1 MHSNDTMA
9 QPSVRSK
16 RIWTAVVLGS
26 LSGIGP
32 LSIDMYLPAL
42 PSMAEELGTTASMT
56 QLSLTACLI
65 GLALGQLIVGPIS
78 DVKGRRIPLLIGIAA
93 YALVSLLCV
102 LSPNIWTFI
111 ALRFLQGFAGA
122 AGIVIARASVRDMY
136 SGDALTK
143 FFALLMLINGA
154 APILAPILGA
164 EILSF
169 TSWRGVFAVLSVAG
183 VLMLAAVALLL
194 KETLPPE
201 RRSRGGVGNTLR
213 TFRKLAGDSQ
223 FMGFAL
229 TQGFMM
235 AAMFAYISGSSFV
248 LQELYDVSPRTYSF
262 IFGLNG
268 LGIIAASQLAGR
280 LAGKVATRK
289 LLASGLTAA
298 AAGALL
304 LLLAASLKLGLYA
317 VIPAF
322 FLVVSS
328 VGIVSTTTTSLALQE
343 QGQSAGSASAML
355 GMLSFVFGGAAAPL
369 VGLGGEGTA
378 LPLAAVM
385 LLLVAAA
392 IGCFAYSA
400 KRQAA

>member
-1 MHSNDTMA
+1 
-9 QPSVRSK
+9 
-16 RIWTAVVLGS
+16 
-26 LSGIGP
+26 
-32 LSIDMYLPAL
+32 
-42 PSMAEELGTTASMT
+42 
-56 QLSLTACLI
+56 
-65 GLALGQLIVGPIS
+65 
-78 DVKGRRIPLLIGIAA
+78 
-93 YALVSLLCV
+93 
-102 LSPNIWTFI
+102 
-111 ALRFLQGFAGA
+111 
-122 AGIVIARASVRDMY
+122 
-136 SGDALTK
+136 
-143 FFALLMLINGA
+143 
-154 APILAPILGA
+154 
-164 EILSF
+164 
-169 TSWRGVFAVLSVAG
+169 
-183 VLMLAAVALLL
+183 
-194 KETLPPE
+194 
-201 RRSRGGVGNTLR
+201 
-213 TFRKLAGDSQ
+213 
-223 FMGFAL
+223 MGFAL

-248 LQELYDVSPRTYSF
+248 LQELYGVSPRTYSL

-400 KRQAA
+400 KGKSA